1 MVQLVRLVS
10 DSNVSTDEI
19 YNYFQAPI
27 ELEPYSKIVFN
38 SCDIDFLDDI
48 NAEEFII
55 TSDPTANN
63 SMAIGNGMPNLS
75 VTLNNG
81 TYTADQFLVEVEQAC
96 NFSGNGRAADMGA
109 DVQVKHGPDAKM
121 VFEFQQNSERNG
133 DMSGFWL
140 NTLPLVTDPD
150 LTDTTVAVS
159 DGSGCAL
166 LSVDTVPRLQ
176 ASFQGT
182 VVSTSVDE
190 FYVGATN
197 DYIQTLG
204 ISDFTFG
211 LGCDASGH
219 AVMIHRSGGVAVAT
233 KMGNGPNPGPITIN
247 DGDTFTLVWGDT
259 GGPGACTAKFFTS
272 TGVQKATTT
281 KNLPRSTIGTRDV
294 DPIPGADD
302 LLRWAICCP
311 AGSNMSLSE
320 IKGYFIE
327 KDHPLEIADN
337 GFWALKFSSLQL
349 ARYCGFLKEYP
360 HRSDD
365 KGIITSDIAIKGDQV
380 HPGMMIVVDPFTLRS
395 FDGNTGQQ
403 ANIITVLPF
412 LSPQDNVIGSRQLHT
427 QAANLIKISLNN
439 QFPINLQSIHVRML
453 SSADQ
458 TPLRFKNR
466 STVTILL
473 YGPDE

>member
-55 TSDPTANN
+55 TSANN
-63 SMAIGNGMPNLS
+63 SMAIGNGMPSLS

-121 VFEFQQNSERNG
+121 VFEFQQNSERDG
-133 DMSGFWL
+133 DMSGNWIV
-140 NTLPLVTDPD
+140 NVGDPD
-150 LTDTTVAVS
+150 LTDSTVEVTDA
-159 DGSGCAL
+159 SGCAL
-166 LSVDTVPRLQ
+166 LSNDTMPRLQ

-182 VVSTSVDE
+182 VVSTSVNE

-197 DYIQTLG
+197 EILTDV
-204 ISDFTFG
+204 SDFTFG

-247 DGDTFTLVWGDT
+247 DGDTFKLVWGDT
-259 GGPGACTAKFFTS
+259 GGPGACTATFFT
-272 TGVQKATTT
+272 TAGVQKATTT
-281 KNLPRSTIGTRDV
+281 KNLPRSTIGTR
-294 DPIPGADD
+294 GEEGWDD

-320 IKGYFIE
+320 IQGYFIPIVP
-327 KDHPLEIADN
+327 PLEIADN
-337 GFWALKFSSLQL
+337 GSWALKFSSLQL

-365 KGIITSDIAIKGDQV
+365 QGIITSDIAIKGDQV
-380 HPGMMIVVDPFTLRS
+380 HPGMMIVVDPFNLRS

-412 LSPQDNVIGSRQLHT
+412 LSPQDDVIGSRQLHT